1 MGIYVN
7 PGNKAF
13 VRALNSEIYIDKTDL
28 ITVVNNRIDT
38 MNCYLCVSRPRRFG
52 KSMAADMLTAYYSRG
67 CNSAA
72 LFEGRKAKT
81 GEAFQEHL
89 NRHHVIRLDIQKF
102 LETTGRIFWFYRR
115 RGQRIVCSEKNGF
128 KEIIQ
133 EYLRAVKVGGW
144 ERHEK
149 R

>member
-7 PGNKAF
+7 PP
-13 VRALNSEIYIDKTDL
+13 S
-28 ITVVNNRIDT
+28 
-38 MNCYLCVSRPRRFG
+38 PPFG

-102 LETTGRIFWFYRR
+102 LETTGRIFGFTEEEARELCA
-115 RGQRIVCSEKNGF
+115 QRKMD
-128 KEIIQ
+128 
-133 EYLRAVKVGGW
+133 LRKSSRNTCG
-144 ERHEK
+144 R
-149 R
+149 